1 MRGSTVI
8 LNEILLHFICMGIIT
23 VGITVIYVCC
33 NVDVNKNCMF
43 GKKNAACS
51 CPSDKGTPA
60 M

>member
-1 MRGSTVI
+1 MGS
-8 LNEILLHFICMGIIT
+8 IT
-23 VGITVIYVCC
+23 VGINVIDVCC

-43 GKKNAACS
+43 GDFFSANS